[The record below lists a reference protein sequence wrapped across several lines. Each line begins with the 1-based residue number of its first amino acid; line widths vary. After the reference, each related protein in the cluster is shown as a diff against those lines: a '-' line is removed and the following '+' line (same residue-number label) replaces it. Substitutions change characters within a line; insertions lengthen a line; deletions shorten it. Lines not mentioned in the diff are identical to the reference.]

1 MRKIW
6 DEIEVFPLT
15 EQRLADQAK
24 QARKTS
30 GLHRHKNRRNEREI
44 GTKK

>member
-6 DEIEVFPLT
+6 DEIGGFPLT

-24 QARKTS
+24 QARKIR
-30 GLHRHKNRRNEREI
+30 GNKREI